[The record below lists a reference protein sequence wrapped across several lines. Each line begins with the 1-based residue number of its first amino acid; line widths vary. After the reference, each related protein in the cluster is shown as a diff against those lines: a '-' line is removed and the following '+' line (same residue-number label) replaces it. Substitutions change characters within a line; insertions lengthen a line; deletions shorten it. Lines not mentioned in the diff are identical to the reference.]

1 MGDET
6 KASDRRRLFN
16 SVGIPISGLPLLYV
30 LGFGQ
35 AVILAIKRSSLED
48 PVLVSYFPVVWL
60 HEHTI
65 LRGPIEAYASF

>member
-6 KASDRRRLFN
+6 KASDRSRLFN
-16 SVGIPISGLPLLYV
+16 SVGILISGLPLLHV

-48 PVLVSYFPVVWL
+48 PVLVSYFPVCGC
-60 HEHTI
+60 TNI
-65 LRGPIEAYASF
+65 PF